1 MIKVIKRLMARMLS
15 TKDLT
20 DELVKRGV
28 SVCYVNPYVKYAVK
42 VKGINVMKG
51 TGPAILIENID

>member
-1 MIKVIKRLMARMLS
+1 MKVIKRLMARMLS

-20 DELVKRGV
+20 DELVKRGGV
-28 SVCYVNPYVKYAVK
+28 SVCYVNPYVKYSVK
-42 VKGINVMKG
+42 VKGIDVMKG